1 MAYIR
6 DPTSSAGKK
15 HVVDVDEDVEGGGGG
30 AQEEAGGSLGR
41 AKTKSTESA
50 RELGMPFPRS
60 LLEAVDRAA
69 KFPNGVGREREVPA
83 LGTLHEDAL
92 MEFTLEKCRGDIHR
106 VQEHAAPANE
116 VQEHADDRG
125 SGGRRVRVKEVM
137 AVPLRKSFG
146 AVAGLIDRVV
156 AREELDPKYPFAF
169 DHDCLAPMRV
179 VGACHSF
186 VIISR
191 LEDDGRTGEDQYRSA
206 GHAEGDCLGVG
217 EEVEAKKFTM
227 GVFDEEG
234 RERRRKG
241 GWCCKE
247 GVSVVNTM
255 GGEIG
260 REMVIEEFTAAIGME
275 AANGTTEVGARLLG
289 PGDDKGRCFGLRA
302 KEGDRGVS

>member
-1 MAYIR
+1 M
-6 DPTSSAGKK
+6 SARLAEESILRTVRSATIGLRICPRG
-15 HVVDVDEDVEGGGGG
+15 VAVASELRRGGAAQGEDIVLGAFDVAENALGRLPVLGSVFASADKARQDTDRVGEVGASAHHGVHQGPDQLSVRTGGGTVGG
-30 AQEEAGGSLGR
+30 CRRELVADLEGCGDGFGRGHLEAFKDLLEEEAGGSLGR

-106 VQEHAAPANE
+106 VQDHAAPADE

-125 SGGRRVRVKEVM
+125 SGGGVNEKTPGGLCNFSNTSFCHAILLRGVR
-137 AVPLRKSFG
+137 
-146 AVAGLIDRVV
+146 
-156 AREELDPKYPFAF
+156 
-169 DHDCLAPMRV
+169 
-179 VGACHSF
+179 
-186 VIISR
+186 
-191 LEDDGRTGEDQYRSA
+191 
-206 GHAEGDCLGVG
+206 
-217 EEVEAKKFTM
+217 
-227 GVFDEEG
+227 
-234 RERRRKG
+234 
-241 GWCCKE
+241 E

-275 AANGTTEVGARLLG
+275 AANGTTESQWVAW
-289 PGDDKGRCFGLRA
+289 PG
-302 KEGDRGVS
+302 